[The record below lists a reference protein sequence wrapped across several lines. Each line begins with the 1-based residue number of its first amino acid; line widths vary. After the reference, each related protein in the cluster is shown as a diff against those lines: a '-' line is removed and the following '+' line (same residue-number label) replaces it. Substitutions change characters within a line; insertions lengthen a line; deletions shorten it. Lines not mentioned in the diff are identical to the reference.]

1 MDAAQ
6 ELLDIERAREA
17 RRRTRNKWLV
27 ALLVVAV
34 MFGAFTIWGVTS
46 MNADRARMDRVGT
59 ISDIYRN
66 G

>member
-1 MDAAQ
+1 MDATQ
-6 ELLDIERAREA
+6 EMLEIERTREA
-17 RRRTRNKWLV
+17 RRKVRNKWLI
-27 ALLVVAV
+27 ALLAVAV
-34 MFGAFTIWGVTS
+34 LFGAFTIWGVTS